1 MCGHPARALCI
12 FVMKYQ
18 FAAEEEDYA
27 LFAGGQLFF
36 GLPGQA
42 AFPARLASE
51 VFLHCA
57 GRLAQEGVGGPY
69 VVYDPLCGL
78 AVHLATM
85 AVLHWELVDTLLC
98 ADVEAE
104 VVAVARR
111 NLALL
116 TMAGIEQR
124 MAQLAGMIA
133 SYGKASHRLSLAR
146 AEKLHNRLRRHL
158 QSHPVRVHA
167 FCASATEPPLSRDSL
182 RRPIDIVFADIP
194 YGRRSSWR
202 LAETQSEARADPI
215 RQMLSA
221 LHGILPPHAV
231 VAVASDNRQKV
242 SHEKY
247 ERFKQIRAGKR
258 RITLL
263 TPAAGK
269 DARDPE

>member
-1 MCGHPARALCI
+1 MNYR
-12 FVMKYQ
+12 
-18 FAAEEEDYA
+18 FAADDVDYA
-27 LFAGGQLFF
+27 LFAGGQVFF

-51 VFLHCA
+51 VFLRCA
-57 GRLAQEGVGGPY
+57 HRLARDGVAGPY

-85 AVLHWELVDTLLC
+85 ALLHWELVDAILC
-98 ADVEAE
+98 ADVEPE

-116 TMAGIEQR
+116 TMAGMEQR

-133 SYGKASHRLSLAR
+133 TYGKASHRLSLAR
-146 AEKLHNRLRRHL
+146 AEILHDRLRRHL
-158 QSHPVRVHA
+158 QSHPLRVHA
-167 FCASATEPPLSRDSL
+167 FCADATAPPLSRGSL
-182 RRPIDIVFADIP
+182 PRPIDIVFADIP

-202 LAETQSEARADPI
+202 LAETQSEAGADPI

-221 LHGILPPHAV
+221 LHGILPTHAV

-242 SHEKY
+242 SHEQY
-247 ERFKQIRAGKR
+247 ERFKQLRAGKR

-263 TPAAGK
+263 TPAA
-269 DARDPE
+269 RS